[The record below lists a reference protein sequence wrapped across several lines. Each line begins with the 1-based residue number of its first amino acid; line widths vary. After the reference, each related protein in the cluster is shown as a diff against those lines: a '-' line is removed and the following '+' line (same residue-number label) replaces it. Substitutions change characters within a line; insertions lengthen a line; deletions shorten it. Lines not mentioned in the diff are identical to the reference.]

1 MNGNPYM
8 INMEAQEIIHCRGH
22 PIVLGTHPTTFEVT
36 REDHLT
42 KNGNC
47 IIGISADKGCNGLS
61 PEFKRV
67 LSHDDAVLI
76 TLLSCEGVTMEVK
89 SRGSFEFTLD
99 HPTDIVW
106 RRSSF
111 VCGRTIGIM
120 SDHVAATLPKKLIEH
135 LAAGKEM
142 LVILNAMRPG

>member
-1 MNGNPYM
+1 MKV
-8 INMEAQEIIHCRGH
+8 QEIIHCRGH
-22 PIVLGTHPTTFEVT
+22 PLVLGNHPTTFEVT

-47 IIGISADKGCNGLS
+47 IMGISADKGCAGLS
-61 PEFKRV
+61 AAFKKV
-67 LSHDDAVLI
+67 LSHDDAVL
-76 TLLSCEGVTMEVK
+76 VTRLTSENVTVEVK
-89 SRGSFEFTLD
+89 SRGSSRFTLD
-99 HPTDIVW
+99 HPTDMVW

-120 SDHVAATLPKKLIEH
+120 SDHVAVTLPKTLREN

-142 LVILNAMRPG
+142 VVYLTATRPG